1 MRTQLS
7 LDQLKNAFSA
17 NESAKDSMPNN
28 YYRFWEMP
36 EGSQAVVRF
45 LPDLNE
51 DNPFFFFVEKRVH
64 NLYINGEKKVV
75 PCLTMYDEEC
85 PICSVSSGFYKR
97 DDEEKGKAYWRKR
110 QYLTQAIIVE
120 DPLPAD
126 SATGENSVG
135 KVKCLALGYQLFN
148 IVKEAVETEGEL
160 ESVPFNFEDGIDFI
174 IKKSK
179 QGKYS
184 TYALGSRFARK
195 QRPLTDEEI
204 AEAEANMIDL
214 STLLPRKPEV
224 DYVESQLAASL
235 NDTAAAVAAGDYS
248 DNDDT
253 TSSVSASAAVETV
266 ATTAAADDSA
276 SDEAESILAEIRS
289 RKGKAAS

>member
-1 MRTQLS
+1 MRKNLT
-7 LDQLKNAFSA
+7 LDQLKSAFSA
-17 NESAKDSMPNN
+17 NESSRDSMPNN
-28 YYRFWEMP
+28 YYRFWDMP

-51 DNPFFFFVEKRVH
+51 DNPFIFFVEKRYH
-64 NLYINGEKKVV
+64 QLYINGEKKNI
-75 PCLTMYDEEC
+75 PCLTTYDEEC
-85 PICSVSSGFYKR
+85 PICAVSSGFYKR

-120 DPLPAD
+120 DPLPPDA
-126 SATGENSVG
+126 ATGENSQG
-135 KVKCLALGYQLFN
+135 KVKCLSLGYQLFN
-148 IVKEAVETEGEL
+148 IVKDAVETPGEL
-160 ESVPFNFEDGIDFI
+160 ESVPFNFDDGIDFI

-184 TYALGSRFARK
+184 TYVLGSRFARK

-214 STLLPRKPEV
+214 STLLPRKPEIEK
-224 DYVESQLAASL
+224 VESDLAASL
-235 NDTAAAVAAGDYS
+235 NDTNAAVAAGDYS
-248 DNDDT
+248 DDNDDT
-253 TSSVSASAAVETV
+253 SSTVSVSAARTSV
-266 ATTAAADDSA
+266 ADDDDDTV
-276 SDEAESILAEIRS
+276 SDEAEAILAEIRG